1 MFIRRR
7 NLFPPI
13 EVSGLSILFVKIE
26 LLGLYFI
33 SSFLASELFVPNALD
48 EAVFLVVGVVLL
60 TIKAFLLM
68 YPAP

>member
-13 EVSGLSILFVKIE
+13 EVSGLSILLVKIE

-33 SSFLASELFVPNALD
+33 SSFLARKVFVPNAEED
-48 EAVFLVVGVVLL
+48 AFVFLVVGVALP
-60 TIKAFLLM
+60 TIKAFFLM
-68 YPAP
+68 

>member
-33 SSFLASELFVPNALD
+33 SSFLANELFVPNADD

-60 TIKAFLLM
+60 TIKAFFLI